1 MGRKETPM
9 WSQDRYAEAS
19 RFAAMAH
26 SGQTLPNADLPYL
39 LHVTQVAMEVVAALR
54 AEPGHDEDL
63 AVLCALLHDTVED
76 TAVTVEQLAAAYG
89 QPVADGVL
97 ALTKDESLPKEQQ
110 IRDSLRR
117 IRQQPR
123 AVWLVKLAD
132 RIVNLQLPP
141 RHWEPAKIAQY
152 KADAREI
159 FETLGVA
166 SPLLAARLE
175 VKIAAYGS

>member
-1 MGRKETPM
+1 M
-9 WSQDRYAEAS
+9 WSQDRYVDAS
-19 RFAAMAH
+19 RFAAAAH
-26 SGQTLPNADLPYL
+26 QGQTLPKLELPYL
-39 LHVTQVAMEVVAALR
+39 LHVTQVAMEVIAALR

-76 TAVTVEQLAAAYG
+76 SDVTVEQLAAAYG
-89 QPVADGVL
+89 QAVADGVQ
-97 ALTKDESLPKEQQ
+97 ALTKNETLPKHEQ

-132 RIVNLQLPP
+132 RITNMQPPP
-141 RHWEPAKIAQY
+141 RHWEPARVASY

-159 FETLGVA
+159 LATLGEA
-166 SPLLAARLE
+166 SPLLATRLAA
-175 VKIAAYGS
+175 KIEAYGQE